1 MEPLTVRAFDMDR
14 DYEQMVSWHV
24 SWKWP
29 VLPKECFSKRGYIV
43 FRGSVDLYSCFLYE
57 TDSSLCW
64 MEWFV
69 GNKKTTKDQRKNAKK
84 FLINHVIEEAKSLG
98 FRALFTSVKEGVLL
112 NDLKD
117 CGFIP
122 ETGMINCTKPLL

>member
-1 MEPLTVRAFDMDR
+1 MDR
-14 DYEQMVSWHV
+14 DYEQMVSWHI

-29 VLPKECFSKRGYIV
+29 VLPKECLSKRGYIV
-43 FRGSVDLYSCFLYE
+43 SRGSVDLYSCFLYE

-69 GNKKTTKDQRKNAKK
+69 GNKKTTKDQRKDAKK

>member
-14 DYEQMVSWHV
+14 DYEQMGSWHV

-29 VLPKECFSKRGYIV
+29 VLPKEMLSKRGYIV
-43 FRGSVDLYSCFLYE
+43 SRGNVDLYSCFLYE
-57 TDSSLCW
+57 TDSALSW
-64 MEWFV
+64 IEWFV
-69 GNKKTTKDQRKNAKK
+69 GNKKTTKDQRKDAKK
-84 FLINHVIEEAKSLG
+84 FLINHVAEEAKSLG
-98 FRALFTSVKEGVLL
+98 FKALYTSVKESVLL

-122 ETGMINCTKPLL
+122 ETGMINCTKPLI